1 MKITKRQ
8 LKRIIREEK
17 ARLLRESMSPYE
29 RALEA
34 RETVMNHMNGG
45 SDHDEILAVLAE
57 LYPDL
62 RSDWDAIMSDAADLY
77 DIRGLR

>member
-8 LKRIIREEK
+8 LRRIIKEEK
-17 ARLLRESMSPYE
+17 AKILREVMSPYE

-34 RETVMNHMNGG
+34 RDTVMNHMDGG

-62 RSDWDAIMSDAADLY
+62 ERDWDAIMNDAADLY

>member
-8 LKRIIREEK
+8 LRRIIREEK
-17 ARLLRESMSPYE
+17 ARILQESMSPYE

-34 RETVMNHMNGG
+34 RDTVMNHMNGG
-45 SDHDEILAVLAE
+45 SDEAEILAVLAD

-62 RSDWDAIMSDAADLY
+62 RADWQAIIEDATELFS
-77 DIRGLR
+77 IRGMR

>member
-1 MKITKRQ
+1 MKVTKSQ
-8 LKRIIREEK
+8 LRRIIKEEK
-17 ARLLRESMSPYE
+17 AKILKEVSSPFE

-34 RETVMNHMNGG
+34 RDTVMNHMDGG
-45 SDHDEILAVLAE
+45 SDHDEIMEVLEE

-62 RSDWDAIMSDAADLY
+62 RKDWTAIINDAADLY